1 MKNLLLFFGILLSI
15 ASTAQPGF
23 TMLSQHQETPN
34 SDDSVGVFCRTFY
47 HPVRDK
53 YYTVYAGG
61 NGTGGP
67 MNSNRWREYDASYTF
82 TGATGL
88 LPGVTS
94 GGDFAMEQVGTDY
107 YHVSA
112 SGSWDF
118 KLSRFDE
125 DFNLI
130 NSVTFTLDSSDSRA
144 DMLLNYCNGKLII
157 GAMHVPGEFHP
168 TMPMQ
173 TPLWQPVMHK
183 WEYDLLLNPVGS
195 PVYLNEVFTTWGAS
209 CIYVNNQYNIITMRK
224 WPQYSLNV
232 YRYDN
237 NWNYVDS
244 VHLSNDG
251 QWSQGVVWDG
261 TNFFL
266 SYHSGNEH
274 RSGNITLAA
283 FDAAWS
289 LQYDTTITNNPVF
302 VMNVSPAIGVTE
314 YNANRPVLVKK
325 GDTLIV
331 SYDVDDYR
339 LISYTPKLYMSGQR
353 WQAHVDFWR
362 IDSPN
367 AIAENSSQAISI
379 FPNPTSDVITI
390 RNATG
395 EYLTIYN
402 SLGQVVLEMYI
413 DKPEQQVNLSPLAG
427 GVYNCVLA
435 NESGNVTVRKIVV
448 N

>member
-1 MKNLLLFFGILLSI
+1 MKNLVLFFGILLSI
-15 ASTAQPGF
+15 SSSAQPGF

-34 SDDSVGVFCRTFY
+34 SSDSVGVFCRTFY
-47 HPVRDK
+47 HPARDK

-61 NGTGGP
+61 QGTGGP

-82 TGATGL
+82 TGTSGI

-94 GGDFAMEQVGTDY
+94 AGDFAMEQVGTDY

-112 SGSWDF
+112 SGNWDF

-157 GAMHVPGEFHP
+157 GAMHVPGEYHP

-173 TPLWQPVMHK
+173 IPTWQPVMHK
-183 WEYDLLLNPVGS
+183 WEYDLTLTPLGPS
-195 PVYLNEVFTTWGAS
+195 VYLNEVWTTWGAS
-209 CIYVNNQYNIITMRK
+209 CIYINNQYNIVTMRK

-237 NWNYVDS
+237 NWNYIDS
-244 VHLSNDG
+244 VHLNADG

-261 TNFFL
+261 TNIFL

-274 RSGNITLAA
+274 RSGNITLAS
-283 FDAAWS
+283 FDSNWN
-289 LQYDTTITNNPVF
+289 LQYDTTITNYAVF
-302 VMNVSPAIGVTE
+302 ILNVSPDTGTTE
-314 YNANRPVLVKK
+314 YNANRPFLVRK
-325 GDTLIV
+325 GDTLVV
-331 SYDVDDYR
+331 SYDVDDYE
-339 LISYTPKLYMSGQR
+339 LISYIPKLYWSGQR

-362 IDSPN
+362 INSPSG
-367 AIAENSSQAISI
+367 IAENTTQDVSI
-379 FPNPTSDVITI
+379 FPNPANDVITI
-390 RNATG
+390 RNATNQH
-395 EYLTIYN
+395 LTIYN
-402 SLGQVVLEMYI
+402 SLGQVVMETRI
-413 DKPEQQVNLSPLAG
+413 DGSEQKINLSSLMG
-427 GVYNCVLA
+427 GIYNCVLT
-435 NESGNVTVRKIVV
+435 NENGSAVTRKIVV